1 MDCYVYYKTAEE
13 HETLLLEQVKRIR
26 EMLAMEINVILIL
39 QRRTET
45 NEGIITWMEIYRQI
59 PNAFTVSL
67 AAIVNKTEIMSLII
81 GERHTEYFT
90 DTISCA

>member
-59 PNAFTVSL
+59 PNAFNVNL
-67 AAIVNKTEIMSLII
+67 AAIVNKTEIMSLIL

>member
-26 EMLAMEINVILIL
+26 EMLAMEMNVVLIL
-39 QRRTET
+39 QRRTEA

-59 PNAFTVSL
+59 PNAFNVSL
-67 AAIVNKTEIMSLII
+67 AAIVNKTEIMALIQ
-81 GERHTEYFT
+81 GERHSEYFM